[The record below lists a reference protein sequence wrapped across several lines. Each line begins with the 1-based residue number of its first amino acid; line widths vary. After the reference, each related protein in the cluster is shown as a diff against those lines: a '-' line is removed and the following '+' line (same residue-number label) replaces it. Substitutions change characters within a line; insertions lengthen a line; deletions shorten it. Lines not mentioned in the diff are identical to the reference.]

1 MRFLVEG
8 VGACEVGK
16 TADGGRNRS
25 LVQERV
31 PEVRGTT
38 VIKEKQNATALPL
51 HTAPATAA
59 EHGRFAWPKYRFRSG
74 PPQILISK
82 FRGAAANFEVDF
94 DCQNTSVLPQDRAY
108 RRRTPTQDIPPLNR
122 TRSPPHETRLERAGA
137 HMSRHL
143 VAWGVWNATGGARGP
158 LSAACAAHRH
168 AGAQTSR
175 LCPLA
180 RPFCRERAPAARKR
194 WLAP

>member
-51 HTAPATAA
+51 TAHPQRLQNMVDLRPLRKRGVKKPPSDFAKSKNFTIKNQKDGEPPKFGQCLDTPAT
-59 EHGRFAWPKYRFRSG
+59 
-74 PPQILISK
+74 
-82 FRGAAANFEVDF
+82 
-94 DCQNTSVLPQDRAY
+94 
-108 RRRTPTQDIPPLNR
+108 
-122 TRSPPHETRLERAGA
+122 
-137 HMSRHL
+137 
-143 VAWGVWNATGGARGP
+143 
-158 LSAACAAHRH
+158 
-168 AGAQTSR
+168 
-175 LCPLA
+175 
-180 RPFCRERAPAARKR
+180 
-194 WLAP
+194 

>member
-1 MRFLVEG
+1 MRAESG
-8 VGACEVGK
+8 GA
-16 TADGGRNRS
+16 ARPPRS
-25 LVQERV
+25 RTESSR
-31 PEVRGTT
+31 
-38 VIKEKQNATALPL
+38 
-51 HTAPATAA
+51 APAR
-59 EHGRFAWPKYRFRSG
+59 HMLPRCVISWPKYRFRSG

-137 HMSRHL
+137 HESAFGGVGSAERYWRRERASLRALRVPPIGTRVRRHRDSC
-143 VAWGVWNATGGARGP
+143 AT
-158 LSAACAAHRH
+158 L
-168 AGAQTSR
+168 
-175 LCPLA
+175 PLA
-180 RPFCRERAPAARKR
+180 RPFCRERAPAACKR